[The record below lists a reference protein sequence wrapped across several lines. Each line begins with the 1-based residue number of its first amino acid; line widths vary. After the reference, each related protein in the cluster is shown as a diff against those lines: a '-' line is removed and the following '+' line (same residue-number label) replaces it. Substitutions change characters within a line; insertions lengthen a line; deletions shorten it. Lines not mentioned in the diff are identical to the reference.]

1 MPTYIVLVHFTDQGM
16 QRLEKTP
23 AAFEM
28 QKTTLA
34 PASRVKLKNLYYV
47 IGQYDAV
54 AIVEAPDD
62 MAMARYA
69 LLTGS
74 LGNVRTETL
83 RAFTEEEARKLV
95 ENLP

>member
-1 MPTYIVLVHFTDQGM
+1 MPTYIVLLRFTDQGM

-28 QKTTLA
+28 QKTMLA
-34 PASRVKLKNLYYV
+34 PASGVKLKNLYYV
-47 IGQYDAV
+47 TGQYDAV
-54 AIVEAPDD
+54 AVVEAPDD
-62 MAMARYA
+62 ITMARYA

-83 RAFTEEEARKLV
+83 RAFTEEEVSKLV